1 MNRCVGRFHLIVR
14 AHIDYRRHSAP
25 GSRSIAALLKL
36 HTACDL
42 KLAGDVTRVEHY
54 VQATLAFEIRVELV
68 KQFANSGGEIRHGRA
83 PAHDGDRLFRNLLDF
98 DRVSHPSIL
107 AESTSGSPKR

>member
-1 MNRCVGRFHLIVR
+1 MNRCVGGFHLLVR
-14 AHIDYRRHSAP
+14 AHIDCGRHSAP

-54 VQATLAFEIRVELV
+54 VQASLAVETRVELI
-68 KQFANSGGEIRHGRA
+68 KQFADSGGQIRHGRA
-83 PAHDGDRLFRNLLDF
+83 SAHDGDRLFRNLLDF
-98 DRVSHPSIL
+98 DRVSHRSIL
-107 AESTSGSPKR
+107 AESTCGSPKR